1 MNQASQPACTVYF
14 DGGCPLCRREIAHY
28 RALPGA
34 DAIEWVDAAG
44 SDPVVLGPG
53 LARDT
58 ALARMHVRREGGSLV
73 SGAAAFAAL
82 WSSMPQYARLG
93 RIASRPT
100 VLAFLEVGYRGFLLV
115 RRIWRAP

>member
-1 MNQASQPACTVYF
+1 VIQASQPACTVYF

-44 SDPVVLGPG
+44 SDPVELGPG

-58 ALARMHVRREGGSLV
+58 ALARMHVRRKDGSLV

-100 VLAFLEVGYRGFLLV
+100 VLAILEAGYRGFLLV
-115 RRIWRAP
+115 RCIWRAP